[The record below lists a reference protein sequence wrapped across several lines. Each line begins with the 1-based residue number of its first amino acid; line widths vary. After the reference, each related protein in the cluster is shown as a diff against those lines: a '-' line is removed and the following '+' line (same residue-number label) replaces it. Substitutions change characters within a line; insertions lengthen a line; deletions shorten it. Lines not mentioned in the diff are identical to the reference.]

1 MSTVTSNQTNIQGG
15 EWLIRESE
23 AAHSFIPTSAD

>member
-1 MSTVTSNQTNIQGG
+1 MSTATGKQTEIKGG

-23 AAHSFIPTSAD
+23 ARRLFYS